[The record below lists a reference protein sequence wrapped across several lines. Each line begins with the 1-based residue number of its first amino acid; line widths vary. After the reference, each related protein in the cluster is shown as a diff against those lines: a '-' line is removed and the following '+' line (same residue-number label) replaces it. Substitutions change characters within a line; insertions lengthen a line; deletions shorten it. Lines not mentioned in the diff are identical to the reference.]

1 MEPHGQNHWTDGV
14 LANGQHP
21 TRQERYENTE
31 TRGTKT
37 VPKMNLVNPERI
49 WYVSVHLGVP
59 PSHQFRKTGYGWNA
73 LFFQPFFHYPTI
85 QSTQKRR
92 NYRYNIDRALHH
104 SEGQQMQR
112 LRVIRGNRVVY
123 LAAPLTE

>member
-1 MEPHGQNHWTDGV
+1 MEPHGQNHLTDGV

-92 NYRYNIDRALHH
+92 NYSYDGTAKNDCGCLKGG
-104 SEGQQMQR
+104 S
-112 LRVIRGNRVVY
+112 GNDGLIPMPRI
-123 LAAPLTE
+123 AKAGPH